1 MLRIEF
7 SENEIKTLNY
17 ERYHH
22 PHPCVQRKME
32 ALYLKSQGLSHAEI
46 CRLTRIS
53 GNTLRS
59 YLRDYQA
66 GGLEQLKALNFYR
79 PHSALTAHRE
89 SLEAYFRNH
98 PLISI
103 NQARA
108 IIAERTGIERSP
120 TQIRQFLKTLGLKR
134 RKVGMIP
141 AKADIEVQAEFKK
154 TR

>member
-1 MLRIEF
+1 MFRIEF
-7 SENEIKTLNY
+7 SENEIKALNY

-108 IIAERTGIERSP
+108 IIAERDQYRAQPFPDSPVPKNPRIEAPQSRDDPGQS
-120 TQIRQFLKTLGLKR
+120 RYRGSSR
-134 RKVGMIP
+134 V
-141 AKADIEVQAEFKK
+141 
-154 TR
+154 